1 MKSNIVLIGFM
12 GTGKSTVGKILAE
25 KLHKDFI
32 EMDDFISQKAN
43 KTIPEIFA
51 QDGEIKFRELEMCI
65 SKELSEKKNVIISAG
80 GGLIL
85 NKLNIDYLKKK
96 SIIVLLQANPA
107 EIFKRI
113 SKDGKEKRP
122 LLDNNDPVKEIKSL
136 LDYRQYYYNNAAE
149 ITISTNNKDPDQI
162 ALEIIGKL
170 MVEGLDKKIELI

>member
-12 GTGKSTVGKILAE
+12 GTGKTTVGKILAE

-32 EMDDFISQKAN
+32 EMDDIISQKAN
-43 KTIPEIFA
+43 KTIPEIFS
-51 QDGEIKFRELEMCI
+51 QDGEIKFRELEMQI
-65 SKELSEKKNVIISAG
+65 SKELSEEKNTVISAG

-96 SIIVLLQANPA
+96 SIIVLLQANPG

-122 LLDNNDPVKEIKSL
+122 LLDNIDPIKEIKSL
-136 LDYRQYYYNNAAE
+136 LDYRQYYYNSAAE
-149 ITISTNNKDPDQI
+149 ITVSTNNKDPDQI
-162 ALEIIGKL
+162 ALEIIGML
-170 MVEGLDKKIELI
+170 MVEGLDKKKN